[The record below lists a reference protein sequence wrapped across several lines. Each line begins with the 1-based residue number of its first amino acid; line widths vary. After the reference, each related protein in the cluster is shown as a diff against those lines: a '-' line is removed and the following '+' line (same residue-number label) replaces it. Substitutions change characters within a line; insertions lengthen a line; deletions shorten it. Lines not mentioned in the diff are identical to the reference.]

1 MKTRAAVM
9 WEAGKPWDVVELEL
23 DPPKA
28 GEVLIKF
35 TASGLC
41 HSDDHAR
48 TGDLP
53 GNYPLVGGHEGAGV
67 IEQVGEGVFDIAVG
81 DHVVCSFL
89 PTCGKC
95 RWCSTGHQNVCDLGA
110 NLLVGCLPDGTFRFH
125 SGEQDLGAMCMLG
138 KIGRAHV

>member
-9 WEAGKPWDVVELEL
+9 WEAGKPWDIIELEL

-35 TASGLC
+35 AASGLC

-53 GNYPLVGGHEGAGV
+53 GNYPLVGGSSSSSTMSHGFPASH
-67 IEQVGEGVFDIAVG
+67 ITAARVF
-81 DHVVCSFL
+81 
-89 PTCGKC
+89 
-95 RWCSTGHQNVCDLGA
+95 TGPPGNR
-110 NLLVGCLPDGTFRFH
+110 T
-125 SGEQDLGAMCMLG
+125 
-138 KIGRAHV
+138 

>member
-35 TASGLC
+35 AASGLC

-53 GNYPLVGGHEGAGV
+53 GNYPLVGGHEGAGI
-67 IEQVGEGVFDIAVG
+67 IEQVGDGVDGLARGATRTSGCAEGFGA
-81 DHVVCSFL
+81 CFL
-89 PTCGKC
+89 EFF
-95 RWCSTGHQNVCDLGA
+95 V
-110 NLLVGCLPDGTFRFH
+110 
-125 SGEQDLGAMCMLG
+125 
-138 KIGRAHV
+138 

>member
-35 TASGLC
+35 AASGLC

-53 GNYPLVGGHEGAGV
+53 GNYPLVGGHEGAGCSPGFGRRADGV
-67 IEQVGEGVFDIAVG
+67 RVHPSLRAAALQSEGVHRD
-81 DHVVCSFL
+81 
-89 PTCGKC
+89 
-95 RWCSTGHQNVCDLGA
+95 
-110 NLLVGCLPDGTFRFH
+110 
-125 SGEQDLGAMCMLG
+125 
-138 KIGRAHV
+138 GRARPGFSLYVGGRVERRLESWSPMKAASPLPSSRTS